1 MDKRFPRWSL
11 LAGFVV
17 AGLCMRPPAHAAD
30 AADAC
35 TSAREAMAQ
44 AETRLPFELVD
55 GRIYVEAT
63 VNRRGPYRFA
73 VDTGASGIGRAD
85 ARLAAALGLRANGQV
100 ANSDGVRTTQ
110 SDTVRLEA
118 IALGG
123 LVRRDVEVIAR
134 DYASRLSA
142 AQRFDGILGREFF
155 GDGLLVID
163 YPNRQ
168 LAFTTARA
176 LPPDARGGLA
186 YERPFRVPVSID
198 GMQAT
203 AHLDTGANVTAV
215 VPMSLYQRL
224 EAGPLQAAAP
234 GRLTNGNIDASRATL
249 AGPLVMGGARLAEL
263 EVRVSEKFPELL
275 IGAHAL
281 QGHVLAID
289 QRSRVV
295 ALCPPAGS

>member
-85 ARLAAALGLRANGQV
+85 ARLAAALGLRANGQE
-100 ANSDGVRTTQ
+100 ANSDVVRTTQ
-110 SDTVRLEA
+110 SDTGRLEA

-198 GMQAT
+198 GVQAT